1 MLRVS
6 LLSAILAVSTAG
18 SAPEAVIEQ
27 YITRASQGIT
37 LTSQVEMGRGSGPD
51 ARRSEGAKHERASS
65 APRLV
70 APPSTIV
77 RQASD
82 GLFYVD
88 AAVNGERV
96 RFVVD
101 TGASVV
107 VLNASDAARTGVGTS
122 VHVRVETAA
131 GSSSMQRARIE
142 NISVAGQSMKGV
154 AAVVMRDNLKVSLL
168 GQSALAQLG
177 SVSLKRGELTLN

>member
-18 SAPEAVIEQ
+18 SAPEALIER
-27 YITRASQGIT
+27 YITR
-37 LTSQVEMGRGSGPD
+37 TSPVEADRGSGSNALQSGISRD
-51 ARRSEGAKHERASS
+51 EQGVS
-65 APRLV
+65 APALV
-70 APPSTIV
+70 APRSKIV

-88 AAVNGERV
+88 ATVNGERV
-96 RFVVD
+96 HFVVD

-122 VHVRVETAA
+122 ASNVRVETAA
-131 GSSSMQRARIE
+131 GSSSMQRARID